1 MAITETLPKTI
12 WIIDVPTRPD
22 DLAKRWHNKFAKD
35 ALRETLERWHK
46 SPQGFKKHYRRDARQ
61 RYNHFPRSDKYKR
74 FKARKYHS
82 TIDHIKTGRSKHN
95 MEHGGKVTISGTAEG
110 KNLSATLTLRFPFK
124 GGTGRARQNRRN
136 NRFSVLKPTQQMVSI
151 QKMIIELKRMDSE
164 DPPLLARWFF
174 EAYMKKVRDF
184 RSNRKRIRVSR

>member
-35 ALRETLERWHK
+35 ALRETLERWHQ
-46 SPQGFKKHYRRDARQ
+46 SPQGFKKNWQRDAKQ
-61 RYNHFPRSDKYKR
+61 TKNHFPRSEKYKR

-82 TIDHIKTGRSKHN
+82 TIDLIKTGATKHH
-95 MEHGGKVTISGTAEG
+95 MQHGGKVTIRGTADG
-110 KNLSATLTLRFPFK
+110 KNLAATLTLTFPFR
-124 GGTGRARQNRRN
+124 GGTGRFRKK
-136 NRFSVLKPTQQMVSI
+136 FTHQQVTI
-151 QKMIIELKRMDSE
+151 QKMIIELQRMDDK
-164 DPPLLARWFF
+164 DPPLLARWFL